1 MQAIA
6 FLKKH
11 LSSVTEVAKNGSI
24 SLPSEKDIKELK
36 RDDWTAL
43 KVMAVARA
51 YTQVHKGTRS
61 FRPVQLASILLN
73 VRAASSG
80 SGLLVEMK
88 TGEGKTDVCAAI
100 AAVLSKSHP
109 KHAVH
114 IVTSSSDRAADDC
127 RATKDFIKEFT
138 GKEPTLASEGV
149 KWGEEGAGIVYAQVT
164 DIQKMVVDEMRKGH
178 QKALKGRGCC
188 RRL

>member
-1 MQAIA
+1 MNLNMEQD
-6 FLKKH
+6 LRD
-11 LSSVTEVAKNGSI
+11 LQ
-24 SLPSEKDIKELK
+24 
-36 RDDWTAL
+36 RDDFIAME
-43 KVMAVARA
+43 VMGVASA
-51 YTQVHKGTRS
+51 YNRVHDGNRH

-73 VRAASSG
+73 VRAATRG

-100 AAVLSKSHP
+100 AAVLSKRHS

-127 RATKDFIKEFT
+127 HATKKFIKEFT

-149 KWGEEGAGIVYAQVT
+149 KWGDDGAGIVYAQVT
-164 DIQKMVVDEMRKGH
+164 DIQKMVVDEMRNGH
-178 QKALKGRGCC
+178 QKVPGFTWPAVCTSQ
-188 RRL
+188 